1 MSISSAWD
9 LSSDAELI
17 TAVRSGETAA
27 FGVLYERHA
36 AAARAVARQYSNS
49 APDADDAVSDA
60 FSRVFSAVQGGGGPD
75 VAFRAYLFTV
85 VRRVALSR
93 VESGRRAVA
102 TDDIETFESATG
114 PGESTEEP
122 TMAGFERGIV
132 SQAYKSLPE
141 RWQAVL
147 WYTEVEELNPA
158 QIAPILGLTANG
170 VAALAYRAREGL
182 RQAYLQ
188 QHLAVP
194 SSEACTIVNRKLG
207 AYVRGG
213 LAKRE
218 TALVESHLEEC
229 GSCRALILELGDVNH
244 GMRVVIAPLI
254 LGAVAIGIL
263 KGVGFGGLAGA
274 VGAGLGAG
282 AGSGAAFGS
291 GMGAGSGAAAGSG
304 LGAGATGAGVG
315 AGVGSGAAVSSGVAA
330 SGLVVAGAGAA
341 AISTPSAAASSS
353 GGLGAGAGAGATG
366 STTSG
371 AATGSTTNGAAT
383 GSTTTGA
390 ATGSTTGVTAGAGAV
405 TGGSGISSLV
415 GAGGLSTFVA
425 GLPVG
430 VLGISAAAVVV
441 AGVVAVAGAMGSFS
455 PAPPEAGPSAVVDGD
470 DETGTDETGTD
481 GTGTDG
487 TGTDGADAGTGSLT
501 PDATAPGSADGPTGD
516 GTDPTNI
523 PDDPDASGTPTDS
536 EPIAG
541 DRVPSPTAGGARPAD
556 PGTPPVTPG
565 TPPVTSGTPPVT
577 PGTPPVTPGTPP
589 VTPPVTPPLDPGTPP
604 VDPGTPP
611 VDPGTPPVAPP
622 VVRAAPPAG
631 IVLTSG
637 SPGIAQIAVSNTG
650 GSLAGQVL
658 TELVFPSGLDWEV
671 TALGALPDAAGA
683 ARSGFAAV
691 VPSSAWSCA
700 PTSDVAATCTL
711 ADLPNGATS
720 TLIVSIL
727 VDAPDLDGEQT
738 ISVGLVTWS
747 PDGGAVRP
755 EPVVVLTT
763 VTSRPARLEP
773 GAVVGLGD
781 VLVAGAPRAVTV
793 PVVNTGGTTATG
805 VVATVGLPDDVTAA
819 VAAPWSCTTTATG
832 DLDCSLATLARHGG
846 DQPLRLTLMAGAG
859 LRNVVRPGQ
868 VLSVTV
874 GAPGLDPVTVTS
886 APVTVRSAPA
896 RYVLAA
902 APVDV
907 IRPGRAQELH
917 VELSNT
923 GGTDGSALLV
933 RAAVPAGMT
942 AVPGGSGWLGCAG
955 STTDVCLTVP
965 GASSDAAIDLPPLT
979 LAALGS
985 GPLGARDVV
994 LTVTDSQG
1002 VTATTTVNVT
1012 VGAVQPPLAVTGM
1025 PADLT
1030 AGVAGPVSFSIMNT
1044 STATISDLV
1053 ADVFVAT
1060 PTQWVEGAP
1069 TGRWTCSD
1077 APRGGAPGAEGV
1089 CELGDDL
1096 PPGATTTLTV
1106 LVLSP
1111 VHTENGAPQIVR
1123 VAVRADGAEPVWGV
1137 APVTVTRR

>member
-36 AAARAVARQYSNS
+36 AGARAVARQYSNS
-49 APDADDAVSDA
+49 APDAEDAVSDA

-85 VRRVALSR
+85 VRRVALTR

-194 SSEACTIVNRKLG
+194 SSEACTIVNAKLG

-229 GSCRALILELGDVNH
+229 GGCRALVLELGDVNH

-263 KGVGFGGLAGA
+263 KGVGFGGIAGA
-274 VGAGLGAG
+274 VGAGVGVGA
-282 AGSGAAFGS
+282 GAAFGS
-291 GMGAGSGAAAGSG
+291 GMGAGSGAAAGT
-304 LGAGATGAGVG
+304 GAAGVG
-315 AGVGSGAAVSSGVAA
+315 AGVGSGAVVSSGVAA

-353 GGLGAGAGAGATG
+353 GGLGAGAGGAGTATG
-366 STTSG
+366 
-371 AATGSTTNGAAT
+371 A
-383 GSTTTGA
+383 TTTGA
-390 ATGSTTGVTAGAGAV
+390 AATGTTAGAGSSVAAGATAGAGAV
-405 TGGSGISSLV
+405 TGGSGISGLV
-415 GAGGLSTFVA
+415 AAGSFSAFVA

-430 VLGISAAAVVV
+430 VLGVTAAAVVV
-441 AGVVAVAGAMGSFS
+441 AGVVAVAGAMGTFS
-455 PAPPEAGPSAVVDGD
+455 PAPPEAGPSAVAAADGT

-481 GTGTDG
+481 ATD
-487 TGTDGADAGTGSLT
+487 DEGADGEAGSGT
-501 PDATAPGSADGPTGD
+501 PDATALPETDDDLDGSSAD

-523 PDDPDASGTPTDS
+523 PDDSAASATPTDS
-536 EPIAG
+536 DPVA
-541 DRVPSPTAGGARPAD
+541 DDAVPAPTTGGARPAD

-565 TPPVTSGTPPVT
+565 TPPATPPVD
-577 PGTPPVTPGTPP
+577 PGTPPVDPGTPP
-589 VTPPVTPPLDPGTPP
+589 VDPGTPPVDPGTPP

-622 VVRAAPPAG
+622 VVHAAPPAG

-637 SPGIAQIAVSNTG
+637 FPGIAEIAVSNTG

-658 TELVFPSGLDWEV
+658 TELVFPPGLTWEV
-671 TALGALPDAAGA
+671 TALAALPDVADAAGP
-683 ARSGFAAV
+683 GFAAAA

-700 PTSDVAATCTL
+700 PTSDVVATCTL

-727 VDAPDLDGEQT
+727 VDDPDLDGTRT

-747 PDGGAVRP
+747 PDGGAARP
-755 EPVVVLTT
+755 EPVVVSTI
-763 VTSRPARLEP
+763 VTSPPARLEP
-773 GAVVGLGD
+773 GAVAGLGD

-793 PVVNTGGTTATG
+793 PVVNNGGTTATG
-805 VVATVGLPDDVTAA
+805 LVATVDLPDDVTAA

-846 DQPLRLTLMAGAG
+846 DQPLALTLMASAD
-859 LRNVVRPGQ
+859 LRNELRPGQ

-874 GAPGLDPVTVTS
+874 GAPGLAPVTVTS

-896 RYVLAA
+896 RYVLTAGD
-902 APVDV
+902 VGV
-907 IRPGRAQELH
+907 IRPGQAQELR
-917 VELSNT
+917 VALANT
-923 GGTDGSALLV
+923 GGTDGSALVV

-942 AVPGGSGWLGCAG
+942 AVPSGSGWSQCAG
-955 STTDVCLTVP
+955 STTDVCFTVP
-965 GASSDAAIDLPPLT
+965 AAPVDASTDLPPLT

-985 GPLGARDVV
+985 GPLGTRDVV

-1002 VTATTTVNVT
+1002 VTATTTVTVT
-1012 VGAVQPPLAVTGM
+1012 VEAVQPQLAVTGQA
-1025 PADLT
+1025 ADLT
-1030 AGVAGPVSFSIMNT
+1030 AGVAGPVSFSITNT
-1044 STATISDLV
+1044 GTTAISDLA
-1053 ADVFVAT
+1053 ADVFVTA
-1060 PTQWVEGAP
+1060 PMQWVEGA
-1069 TGRWTCSD
+1069 TTDRWTCID
-1077 APRGGAPGAEGV
+1077 AARGGGPGAAVSV
-1089 CELGDDL
+1089 CDADGGL
-1096 PPGATTTLTV
+1096 PPGAATTLTV
-1106 LVLSP
+1106 VVRSP
-1111 VHTENGAPQIVR
+1111 VHTENGAPQTVR
-1123 VAVRADGAEPVWGV
+1123 VGVRADGAEQVWGT
-1137 APVTVTRR
+1137 ALVTVTRR